1 MIEGGYLAK
10 KCRQPSSVVVGDGAE
25 VRVGRTFHRTEICT
39 RDAVV
44 PSEFV
49 FVPLDPQKAEE
60 ESAGREHV
68 AGGAEKELT
77 WGRLFAGK
85 IDDTETA
92 QHHAGR
98 GAAKNGEQREVLE
111 IDDGEGD
118 GIDGGIELA
127 ESEVSA
133 ERAEEGEESA
143 AGEKETSGVDE
154 TGETA
159 FFDGRDRVLAGVPV
173 YRRGRRFSG

>member
-1 MIEGGYLAK
+1 VI
-10 KCRQPSSVVVGDGAE
+10 VGDGAD
-25 VRVGRTFHRTEICT
+25 VRVGRTLGGAEI
-39 RDAVV
+39 RSGDAVV
-44 PSEFV
+44 PGEFV

-77 WGRLFAGK
+77 RGRLFAGK

-133 ERAEEGEESA
+133 ERAEEGEEST

-159 FFDGRDRVLAGVPV
+159 FFDGRDRVLAGMLV
-173 YRRGRRFSG
+173 YGRGFGLDG